1 MTNADEIVQEQLD
14 AYNNKDLEAWL
25 NTYANNAVQSTTE
38 GEILADGREQMA
50 KNMVIRFAEP
60 DLFAKLL
67 HRIVCDNTVVDHEII
82 TRNFP
87 EGKGTIEML
96 CIYQVEDGL
105 IHKGQFKV
113 FNKVLTTD
121 NAN

>member
-96 CIYQVEDGL
+96 CIYQVENGL
-105 IHKGQFKV
+105 IQKGQFKV
-113 FNKVLTTD
+113 FNKVLTAE
-121 NAN
+121 NNG

>member
-1 MTNADEIVQEQLD
+1 MKNVVEVVQKQLD
-14 AYNNKDLEAWL
+14 AYNNKNLDSWL
-25 NTYANNAVQSTTE
+25 DTYANNAIQFTTA
-38 GEILADGREQMA
+38 GDVIATGHEQMA
-50 KNMVIRFAEP
+50 KNMAERFAEP

-67 HRIVCDNTVVDHEII
+67 HRIVCENTVVDHEII

-96 CIYQVEDGL
+96 CIYQVENGL

-113 FNKVLTTD
+113 FNKVLFSEG
-121 NAN
+121 NN

>member
-1 MTNADEIVQEQLD
+1 MTNADEVVQRQLD
-14 AYNNKDLEAWL
+14 AYNNKHLDSWL
-25 NTYANNAVQSTTE
+25 NTYANNAIQYTTE
-38 GEILADGREQMA
+38 GEVLAVGREQMA
-50 KNMVIRFAEP
+50 KNMAIRFAEP

-96 CIYQVEDGL
+96 CIYQVENGL

-113 FNKVLTTD
+113 FNKVLFTKD
-121 NAN
+121 SH